1 MFEQKKLAEDYNFFA
16 NLFNSAEKDQ
26 DDELYKKQL
35 YVLKDEIDDKIH
47 QNSLKFKHDVL
58 LSKLLLEDYN
68 EFPPKTN
75 NTQPSQQNNS
85 SIIKANN
92 INTNNDKDHNKEDDT
107 DKIMNEENEF
117 LRDLHR
123 INYLTF
129 SPFSLN
135 FFDKF
140 TGINNE
146 SIDKDSEDKLLKML
160 NFDYNNFEINND
172 LLFYIAQGFVDINK
186 LKEENLKI
194 NQQQQP
200 APSSN
205 GTESSKPTTTS
216 EFKTK
221 TENESEKIN
230 EANVKAFKNWMVKE
244 IQNSPNREEI
254 DEFLDELKQLSPSNK
269 SEINLFFDKCKSTIV
284 EIEEQKL
291 KEKEEKRKQNEQE
304 QKEMISQI
312 KDTDNI
318 KEDSEKKSLLNDDYD
333 NFDLRSENE
342 DQYAKMKKHNDK
354 MKTSLSPQRV
364 HLKSANKSKPKE
376 RMSYS
381 SQNNVQQL
389 QNQPQITNPS
399 VIDTVTDIS
408 VKKGNETMK
417 KNENKSTVK
426 KKKKVDHLKCL
437 NDKSNDRTS
446 WMIKKSYNLIDNY
459 GRDKKTKK

>member
-75 NTQPSQQNNS
+75 NTQPSQQINS

-92 INTNNDKDHNKEDDT
+92 ISTNNDKDHNKEDDT

-200 APSSN
+200 PPSSN

-221 TENESEKIN
+221 TENESEKIKT
-230 EANVKAFKNWMVKE
+230 AGIVLLCIDILVAFTF
-244 IQNSPNREEI
+244 IIIHCNS
-254 DEFLDELKQLSPSNK
+254 K
-269 SEINLFFDKCKSTIV
+269 
-284 EIEEQKL
+284 
-291 KEKEEKRKQNEQE
+291 
-304 QKEMISQI
+304 
-312 KDTDNI
+312 
-318 KEDSEKKSLLNDDYD
+318 
-333 NFDLRSENE
+333 
-342 DQYAKMKKHNDK
+342 
-354 MKTSLSPQRV
+354 
-364 HLKSANKSKPKE
+364 
-376 RMSYS
+376 
-381 SQNNVQQL
+381 
-389 QNQPQITNPS
+389 
-399 VIDTVTDIS
+399 
-408 VKKGNETMK
+408 
-417 KNENKSTVK
+417 
-426 KKKKVDHLKCL
+426 
-437 NDKSNDRTS
+437 
-446 WMIKKSYNLIDNY
+446 
-459 GRDKKTKK
+459 